1 VDEAAAANPTRLWSR
16 VVAAAEAQFGVLS
29 FDQLCDID
37 GPIRATE
44 AQIRRWVRDGRLVK
58 VAPRVWR
65 VAGAPVTWH
74 QRLVAGLLSLGS
86 EACIS
91 HEAAAQLHGFDRTPA
106 DRVEFTVARPQ
117 RQGRLEGTVHTT
129 KYWPRT
135 DRTTIDGFRVTSA
148 TRTIIDLARARVPE
162 PRLQAA
168 IESAVRTGASAP
180 LVVERRLSELRGP
193 GRWGCRLLDRVLL
206 DAGGHTMLERRF
218 LELMRAAGLPR
229 PSTQVVF
236 RSDQRTVARVDFLYR
251 ELAIV
256 VEVTGR
262 RGHSSPSERARDAQR
277 RNELQD
283 IGVRVIEYTW
293 EDVIRRAAYV
303 TGSMRERLPAA

>member
-1 VDEAAAANPTRLWSR
+1 
-16 VVAAAEAQFGVLS
+16 
-29 FDQLCDID
+29 
-37 GPIRATE
+37 
-44 AQIRRWVRDGRLVK
+44 
-58 VAPRVWR
+58 VWR
-65 VAGAPVTWH
+65 VGGAPITWH
-74 QRLVAGLLSLGS
+74 QRLVSGLLSLGG
-86 EACIS
+86 EACVS

-106 DRVEFTVARPQ
+106 DHVEFTIARSR
-117 RQGRLEGTVHTT
+117 RQIRIEETVHTT

-135 DRTTIDGFRVTSA
+135 DRITIDGFRATSA

-162 PRLQAA
+162 VRLQAA
-168 IESAVRTGASAP
+168 VESAVRTGASAP

-218 LELMRAAGLPR
+218 LELMRMAGLPR

-236 RSDQRTVARVDFLYR
+236 RSDQRTVARVDFLSR
-251 ELAIV
+251 DLAIV

-283 IGVRVIEYTW
+283 MGVRVFEYTW
-293 EDVIRRAAYV
+293 EDVTRRAAYV
-303 TGSMRERLPAA
+303 IGSMRERVAGPTPLGRREPGTIGRFW

>member
-1 VDEAAAANPTRLWSR
+1 
-16 VVAAAEAQFGVLS
+16 
-29 FDQLCDID
+29 
-37 GPIRATE
+37 
-44 AQIRRWVRDGRLVK
+44 
-58 VAPRVWR
+58 
-65 VAGAPVTWH
+65 
-74 QRLVAGLLSLGS
+74 
-86 EACIS
+86 
-91 HEAAAQLHGFDRTPA
+91 
-106 DRVEFTVARPQ
+106 
-117 RQGRLEGTVHTT
+117 VHTT

-148 TRTIIDLARARVPE
+148 TRTVIDLARSRAPE
-162 PRLQAA
+162 VRLQEA

-193 GRWGCRLLDRVLL
+193 GRWGCRVLDRVLL

-236 RSDQRTVARVDFLYR
+236 RSDQRTVARVDFRYP
-251 ELAIV
+251 ELGIV

-283 IGVRVIEYTW
+283 IGVRVFEYTW
-293 EDVIRRAAYV
+293 EDVTRRATYV
-303 TGSMRERLPAA
+303 TESMRERLAAA

>member
-1 VDEAAAANPTRLWSR
+1 
-16 VVAAAEAQFGVLS
+16 VVAVAETQFGVLS
-29 FDQLCDID
+29 HEQLCEID

-65 VAGAPVTWH
+65 VAGSPVTWR

-86 EACIS
+86 EACVS

-106 DRVEFTVARPQ
+106 DHVEFTIGRP
-117 RQGRLEGTVHTT
+117 RRSIRLEETVHTT

-135 DRTTIDGFRVTSA
+135 DRVSIDGLRVTSA
-148 TRTIIDLARARVPE
+148 TRTVIDLARARAPE
-162 PRLQAA
+162 ARLQAA

-180 LVVERRLSELRGP
+180 LVIERRLSELRGP

-218 LELMRAAGLPR
+218 LQLMRAAGLPR

-283 IGVRVIEYTW
+283 MGVRVFEYTW
-293 EDVIRRAAYV
+293 EDVTRRAPYV
-303 TGSMRERLPAA
+303 TGSMRERLDAA

>member
-1 VDEAAAANPTRLWSR
+1 MDCNPSRPWSR
-16 VVAAAEAQFGVLS
+16 VVAGAETQFAVLS
-29 FDQLCDID
+29 LDQLCATD
-37 GPIRATE
+37 GEIRATKP
-44 AQIRRWVRDGRLVK
+44 QVRRWVRDGRLVK

-74 QRLVAGLLSLGS
+74 QRLLAGLLSLGCD
-86 EACIS
+86 ACVS
-91 HEAAAQLHGFDRTPA
+91 HESAAQLHGFDRTPV
-106 DRVEFTVARPQ
+106 DRVEFTVARPR
-117 RQGRLEGTVHTT
+117 RQVRLEETVHTT

-135 DRTTIDGFRVTSA
+135 DRITIDTFRATSA
-148 TRTIIDLARARVPE
+148 TRTIIDLARARAPE
-162 PRLQAA
+162 LRLQAA

-218 LELMRAAGLPR
+218 LELMRASGLPR
-229 PSTQVVF
+229 PSMQVAF
-236 RSDQRTVARVDFLYR
+236 RSDQRTVARVDFHYR

-256 VEVTGR
+256 VEVSGR

-283 IGVRVIEYTW
+283 MGVRVFEYTW
-293 EDVIRRAAYV
+293 EDVTRRAAYV
-303 TGSMRERLPAA
+303 TESMRERLTGA

>member
-1 VDEAAAANPTRLWSR
+1 MDSTSRPWAR
-16 VVAAAEAQFGVLS
+16 VVAAAETQFGVLS
-29 FDQLCDID
+29 LDQLCDVD
-37 GPIRATE
+37 GEVRVTK
-44 AQIRRWVRDGRLVK
+44 AQVRRWVRDGRLVK
-58 VAPRVWR
+58 AAPRVWR
-65 VAGAPVTWH
+65 VGGAPATWH
-74 QRLVAGLLSLGS
+74 QRLCTGLLSLGS
-86 EACIS
+86 EACVS
-91 HEAAAQLHGFDRTPA
+91 HESAAQLHGFDRTPP

-117 RQGRLEGTVHTT
+117 RQGRLEETLHTT

-193 GRWGCRLLDRVLL
+193 GRWGCRLLDHVLL

-236 RSDQRTVARVDFLYR
+236 RPDQRTVARVDFLYR

-283 IGVRVIEYTW
+283 MGVRVFEYTW
-293 EDVIRRAAYV
+293 EDVTRRATYV
-303 TGSMRERLPAA
+303 TGSMRERLTAA